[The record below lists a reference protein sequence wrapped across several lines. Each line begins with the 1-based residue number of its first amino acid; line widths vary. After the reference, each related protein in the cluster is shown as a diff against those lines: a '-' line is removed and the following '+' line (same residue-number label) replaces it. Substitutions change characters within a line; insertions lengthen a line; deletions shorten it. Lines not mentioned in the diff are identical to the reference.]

1 MFLKISEFKK
11 AMKSALKTS
20 SGLVIGNVKG
30 HFLVHASLWG
40 VWVESI
46 YATSKFKAAIV
57 ELIGDMPEEETCYR
71 YHLEEKTLKM
81 EYQASYEDPYDKWKE
96 AKDFAC
102 EIPLVFYSSP
112 HELAVYQI
120 NSDRSYVTVLQ
131 SYAAGMMSPAELE
144 AGMERM
150 PGRPSVSPAGSTLY
164 FKSDTM
170 IYWTSIIKVS
180 KKAEDTIFR
189 YLRGL
194 DFFEKDWLPKEEE
207 QETGED
213 EAAEALPY

>member
-1 MFLKISEFKK
+1 MTSDGKIVPYRMSVLMEIAAKVAKTMVTGAVSLSYEEMEIVLDYIHLNIEDSKRRNEAREKENRDVLKISEFKK
-11 AMKSALKTS
+11 AMKSTLKTS
-20 SGLVIGNVKG
+20 GGLVIGNVKG

-71 YHLEEKTLKM
+71 YRLDEKTLKM
-81 EYQASYEDPYDKWKE
+81 EYQVSYEDPYDKWKE

-120 NSDRSYVTVLQ
+120 NSDRSAVLCSRDDVT
-131 SYAAGMMSPAELE
+131 
-144 AGMERM
+144 
-150 PGRPSVSPAGSTLY
+150 GRA
-164 FKSDTM
+164 
-170 IYWTSIIKVS
+170 
-180 KKAEDTIFR
+180 
-189 YLRGL
+189 
-194 DFFEKDWLPKEEE
+194 
-207 QETGED
+207 
-213 EAAEALPY
+213 